1 MKANLL
7 HRFLSEIF
15 VIFTIF
21 AIFSTSAMA
30 QSREADDDEEPDE
43 EISTIGK
50 KLGLELY
57 ESDKSDYCV
66 EDGLQI
72 RVTVNNVTKEGILK
86 LELFGE
92 DNFLRKSG
100 KLRRI
105 RVPAEEGSQKLCINV
120 PTPGS
125 YAVVGYHDKD
135 GDRRLKKA
143 WNFKPLEPYGLSG
156 NPEIKALRLPKYS
169 ETSFDV
175 PLKGTDIVINLVDL
189 SK

>member
-1 MKANLL
+1 MI
-7 HRFLSEIF
+7 S
-15 VIFTIF
+15 
-21 AIFSTSAMA
+21 STSALA
-30 QSREADDDEEPDE
+30 QNRNDDGEEPEE
-43 EISTIGK
+43 EISTIGQ
-50 KLGLELY
+50 KLELELY
-57 ESDKSDYCV
+57 PSDKSDYCV

-86 LELFGE
+86 LELYGE
-92 DNFLRKSG
+92 HNFLRKSG
-100 KLRRI
+100 KLRLI

-125 YAVVGYHDKD
+125 YAVVGYHDID

-175 PLKGTDIVINLVDL
+175 PLTGTDIVINLVDL

>member
-1 MKANLL
+1 MI
-7 HRFLSEIF
+7 S
-15 VIFTIF
+15 
-21 AIFSTSAMA
+21 STSVVA
-30 QSREADDDEEPDE
+30 QDRHADDDEEPEE
-43 EISTIGK
+43 EISAIGQ

-66 EDGLQI
+66 ESGLQI
-72 RVTVNNVTKEGILK
+72 RVTINNVTNEGLLK

-92 DNFLRKSG
+92 HNFLRKSG
-100 KLRRI
+100 KMRKI
-105 RVPAEEGSQKLCINV
+105 RVPAENGSQKLCINV

-125 YAVVGYHDKD
+125 YAVVGYHDVD

-143 WNFKPLEPYGLSG
+143 WNFKPLEPYGLSR

-175 PLKGTDIVINLVDL
+175 PLTGTDITINLVDL

>member
-15 VIFTIF
+15 VIFTVLLIS
-21 AIFSTSAMA
+21 STSALA
-30 QSREADDDEEPDE
+30 QNRQDDDGEEPEE
-43 EISTIGK
+43 EISEIGQE
-50 KLGLELY
+50 LGLELY
-57 ESDKSDYCV
+57 PSDASDYCV
-66 EDGLQI
+66 EEGLQI
-72 RVTVNNVTKEGILK
+72 RVTVTNVTNEGILK

-100 KLRRI
+100 KLRLI
-105 RVPAEEGSQKLCINV
+105 RVPAENGPQNLCINV
-120 PTPGS
+120 PLPGS
-125 YAVVGYHDKD
+125 YAVVGYHDID

-143 WNFKPLEPYGLSG
+143 WNFKPLEPYGLSN

-175 PLKGTDIVINLVDL
+175 PLTGTDITINLVDL